1 MGFKAKKF
9 IIFCEYNATHKQSSL
24 ARDQPNRF
32 NIYFLNGLEL
42 VDRDYRECIL
52 NISIR
57 EASG

>member
-24 ARDQPNRF
+24 AREQPNRF
-32 NIYFLNGLEL
+32 NIFFLNGLEL
-42 VDRDYRECIL
+42 VDRECIL